1 VISFVFSSLIIN
13 EFFKHVTGC
22 ITYET
27 TISYYIWSTDTVVSF
42 SHELLSFLNLSNIS
56 ILLLPKSSRNRQPGE
71 KSRQLYVIG

>member
-27 TISYYIWSTDTVVSF
+27 TISTYETTDRVVSF
-42 SHELLSFLNLSNIS
+42 SHELLSFLNLSNIA
-56 ILLLPKSSRNRQPGE
+56 ILLLPRSSRNRQPGE